1 MFHELSLTELKELV
15 KDLRAHHNI
24 RGYSR
29 MKKESLVAELD
40 ARFVLRDGNL
50 YLKED
55 VAPRTFTPKIKPP
68 RSDKK
73 KELERN
79 IYQYLS
85 GLSNELLRNASPDEL
100 REEFE
105 TLAGIKTGSHKTL
118 FRKLTDEVLL
128 SRKR

>member
-1 MFHELSLTELKELV
+1 MFHELSLTQLKELV

-55 VAPRTFTPKIKPP
+55 VAPKTFTPKSKPV
-68 RSDKK
+68 RSDK

-79 IYQYLS
+79 IYHYLS
-85 GLSNELLRNASPDEL
+85 GLSYAVLRNASPDEL
-100 REEFE
+100 RGEFE
-105 TLAGIKTGSHKTL
+105 TLAGIKTGSHKAL

>member
-1 MFHELSLTELKELV
+1 MFHELSLTQLKDLV

-24 RGYSR
+24 TGYSR
-29 MKKESLVAELD
+29 MKKESLVAELT

-55 VAPRTFTPKIKPP
+55 VAPKTFTPKSKPA

-79 IYQYLS
+79 IYHYLS
-85 GLSNELLRNASPDEL
+85 GLSTDEL
-100 REEFE
+100 SNLSSRVLREDFQE
-105 TLAGIKTGSHKTL
+105 LAGIDMLPHKEI
-118 FRKLTDEVLL
+118 FQKIAEEVLR

>member
-29 MKKESLVAELD
+29 MKKESLVAALD

-50 YLKED
+50 YLKEEL
-55 VAPRTFTPKIKPP
+55 APRTFTPKSNPA

-73 KELERN
+73 DLERN

-85 GLSNELLRNASPDEL
+85 GLSNELLRNATPDEL
-100 REEFE
+100 REEFQ
-105 TLAGIKTGSHKTL
+105 TLSGINVAKATFQKIA
-118 FRKLTDEVLL
+118 KEVLT
-128 SRKR
+128 SRR